1 MSLTSTGLSK
11 HNSNDL
17 RSRRVRLPTTI
28 IAFYECALDRIFGSF
43 RRDLNRC
50 NAIQVQLSSI
60 YSSWKL
66 LNRRH
71 QTFSHRVFPAV
82 IFSPSRRVRECTQQ
96 ASVWRGQG
104 VNLLVGNSA
113 ILADPS
119 HIREAHV
126 SVVLV
131 ANRLRRKKCM
141 ELFRLVR
148 AHAEYTSTHGAVPS
162 KHAPFPQ
169 ESYTQRAAW
178 IQKHRFAELL
188 NSSAFPARE
197 LE

>member
-1 MSLTSTGLSK
+1 MRYSTPETEPFGLDSPELWSL
-11 HNSNDL
+11 
-17 RSRRVRLPTTI
+17 
-28 IAFYECALDRIFGSF
+28 
-43 RRDLNRC
+43 
-50 NAIQVQLSSI
+50 
-60 YSSWKL
+60 
-66 LNRRH
+66 
-71 QTFSHRVFPAV
+71 
-82 IFSPSRRVRECTQQ
+82 
-96 ASVWRGQG
+96 
-104 VNLLVGNSA
+104 
-113 ILADPS
+113 
-119 HIREAHV
+119 
-126 SVVLV
+126 
-131 ANRLRRKKCM
+131 